1 MTVELILGD
10 CLEVMRDMPDKSV
23 DAILTDLP
31 YGTTACS
38 WDEII
43 PFEPMWEQV
52 KRICKGVFVTTA
64 IQPFTSKLIMSNLDW
79 FKYEWIWEK
88 NNGSNF
94 ASLDYMPMKQHENIV
109 VFCKG
114 RTTYN
119 PQKIKKAPS
128 SLKRDPVGT
137 KRWTNNNIE
146 KPGIMGDFHRIP
158 FIRESKDEYRNPK
171 TVLYFK
177 TRDGRPQTV
186 HPTQKPV
193 KLYEYL
199 VKTYTNEGDT
209 VLDITM
215 GSGTTGVACVW
226 TGRNFIGIEIDET
239 YFGIAERR
247 IKEAQMQP
255 RLL

>member
-1 MTVELILGD
+1 
-10 CLEVMRDMPDKSV
+10 MPDKSV

-38 WDEII
+38 WDNII

-64 IQPFTSKLIMSNLDW
+64 IQPFTSKLVMSNLNW

-109 VFCKG
+109 VFGKG
-114 RTTYN
+114 TTTYN
-119 PQKIKKAPS
+119 PQKIIRAES
-128 SLKRDPVGT
+128 SLKRDPPH
-137 KRWTNNNIE
+137 
-146 KPGIMGDFHRIP
+146 KPARTARSRNKKDGIYGNSLERSEIVFGGAGW
-158 FIRESKDEYRNPK
+158 EYRNPK
-171 TVLYFK
+171 SVLYYK
-177 TRDGRPQTV
+177 VRDGQHRTF
-186 HPTQKPV
+186 HPTQKPL
-193 KLYEYL
+193 KLYDYL
-199 VKTYTNEGDT
+199 VRTYTNKGDT
-209 VLDITM
+209 VLDICM
-215 GSGTTGVACVW
+215 GSCTTGVACIQ
-226 TGRNFIGIEIDET
+226 TGRNFIGIEIDPD
-239 YFGIAERR
+239 YFAVAEKR